1 MKENRDCNFYN
12 IDSRSIGKL
21 LVEEI
26 CKHFV
31 RERQRA
37 ERIIMR
43 SIESLLTLKTP
54 VRSEESEI

>member
-12 IDSRSIGKL
+12 IDSRSIEKL

-26 CKHFV
+26 CNHFV